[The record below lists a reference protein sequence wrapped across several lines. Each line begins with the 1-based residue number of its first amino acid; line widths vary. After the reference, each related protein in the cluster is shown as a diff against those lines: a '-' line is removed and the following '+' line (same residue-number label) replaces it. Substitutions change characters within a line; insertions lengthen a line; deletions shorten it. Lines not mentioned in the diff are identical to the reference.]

1 MILVT
6 KSHGGTEPFSREK
19 ILRTCLRAGST
30 KEQAEKISADV
41 EKRAYDKISSREI
54 LKMVLSTLRKEN
66 QAAASRYDLSGAL
79 LRLGPAGFGFE
90 TFFGEILFNH
100 GYSFKTDQFVRGA
113 SGVQH
118 EIDLVL
124 EKDGKKFLVEAK
136 YHNAPG
142 IFTGLHEAMY
152 TWARFLDISQRT
164 KEFSGMWLV
173 SNTKFSSDAIKYANF
188 VGLKLVGWHY
198 PKTESLQFLIESKKL
213 YPITLLGNLSKD
225 DEQRFGD
232 AGLMLLRDVIE
243 IPIEKLH
250 NITHINFKKLKEL
263 KSLAGKVLS
272 G

>member
-1 MILVT
+1 MLLVT
-6 KSHGGTEPFSREK
+6 KSHGGTEPFDRQK

-30 KEQAEKISADV
+30 KEQAEKISVDV
-41 EKRAYDKISSREI
+41 EKKIYNGITTRKI
-54 LKMVLSTLRKEN
+54 LHMVLSVLKKEN
-66 QAAASRYDLSGAL
+66 QPAAARYNLAQAI

-100 GYSFKTDQFVRGA
+100 GYSFKTGQFVRGA
-113 SGVQH
+113 SGVMH
-118 EIDLVL
+118 EIDVL
-124 EKDGKKFLVEAK
+124 AEKDGKKFLIEAK

-173 SNTKFSSDAIKYANF
+173 SNTKFSSDAIRYANS

-213 YPITLLGNLSKD
+213 YPITLLPNLSED

-232 AGLMLLRDVIE
+232 AGLMLLKDIDTIE
-243 IPIEKLH
+243 IEKLH
-250 NITHINFKKLKEL
+250 SLTHINFKKLKEL
-263 KSLAGKVLS
+263 KSLAGKILS
-272 G
+272 E